1 MSQTFSNPAPDSAKT
16 KDKKIY
22 FALYDPA
29 IHFPDDQKTSDEN
42 FNLFHTSDRTLFYRL
57 VHKLGRDVSES
68 MRVVAFLIWLEKAGY
83 SQHAIHKL
91 MAWPFYLLEQVADE
105 IAVFSS
111 CLGREFIG
119 RQFICLF
126 SVRKLCSLHID
137 LFEFHANRIGI
148 LEGVEKIVS
157 EICMRAFKD
166 ILTGASEFKDDKGD
180 EMWYDYINPSSV
192 QPTFYHNCAAHN
204 FTAPSTS
211 SVQRAE
217 PQPRL
222 RVGIILKDP
231 NANQSQKFGGMQL
244 GNGGKNKPDEEPD
257 ERTILL
263 TFSKGC
269 CISEVEIREFFTRI
283 FGDFIEEIF
292 IQDVASDEQPSYAR
306 MVCRSSAMI
315 STIAPPNRKTKY
327 TVNGKHILATKYVKG
342 SRR

>member
-16 KDKKIY
+16 MDKKIY
-22 FALYDPA
+22 FPLYDPA

-57 VHKLGRDVSES
+57 VHRLGGNVCES
-68 MRVVAFLIWLEKAGY
+68 MHVVAFLIWLEKVRY
-83 SQHAIHKL
+83 SQNAIHKL
-91 MAWPFYLLEQVADE
+91 MAWPFYLLEQVANE
-105 IAVFSS
+105 ITVFLS
-111 CLGREFIG
+111 CLGREVIG

-148 LEGVEKIVS
+148 LEGVQKIVS
-157 EICMRAFKD
+157 EVCIRAFKD

-180 EMWYDYINPSSV
+180 KKWYDYITTV

-211 SVQRAE
+211 
-217 PQPRL
+217 
-222 RVGIILKDP
+222 RVGNILKDR
-231 NANQSQKFGGMQL
+231 NADQSQKFEGMKL
-244 GNGGKNKPDEEPD
+244 VNGSKNIPDEEPD

-269 CISEVEIREFFTRI
+269 YISEVEIRGFFTRYY
-283 FGDFIEEIF
+283 FILIN
-292 IQDVASDEQPSYAR
+292 
-306 MVCRSSAMI
+306 
-315 STIAPPNRKTKY
+315 TLHIA
-327 TVNGKHILATKYVKG
+327 HI
-342 SRR
+342 